1 MKKRAILIDGN
12 NLLFRSY
19 YATAYNGNL
28 MKNSKGFPT
37 NALFGF
43 VNMLNKIINEEKP
56 EYIMVAFDTGHNFR
70 KDLCDTYKDGRIE
83 TPNDLKIQFPE
94 AKKICT
100 LLGIKYIECDNY
112 EADDIIGTFARM
124 ADEDKNYNATII
136 SSDKDLLQLISDEV
150 DVKLLKQKDYILMN
164 EQTFFEH
171 YGIKPIRMIDL
182 KALMGDPSDNIPGVK
197 GIGEKTALSLLVKY
211 DTLENLYNHLDELTP
226 KTKEKLLNDKESA
239 FFSYKLATI
248 YKTIDFDYTFESI
261 KYNKPDVTGL
271 IEKYKELEFN
281 SFLKNLS
288 VNNEENNNETPY
300 EIVKTKINIEGIK
313 SLYIELDDTNY
324 HKANFIGA
332 SIYDGKKAYYF
343 DLPSLLLNSDLL
355 KDITATFDNKKNI
368 VFLNRY
374 NIDIND
380 PFDIFIAAYLL
391 EYNVKDDIAY
401 LSAAFNKNIAF
412 YDQIVSKKNIL
423 TPESIRNSIVCKA
436 KFIYE
441 TYQEFK
447 DKLVTEELDN
457 LYIDIEGPLIRIL
470 ANMEINGISVK
481 TDVIDKLKNELNE
494 KIVLLEN
501 KIHEE
506 AGMDFNI
513 GSHKQ
518 MGDVL
523 YNKLMLPKGKGKNAM
538 STSHEVLIKLRH
550 LNPIIDDILDYRALT
565 KLVSTY
571 LETFNSYVMEDGKI
585 HTIYKQTGTR
595 TGRLSSVEPNLQNI
609 PVRSEEGKQ
618 IRNAFIPSENSYLLS
633 SDYSQIELRVLA
645 HISNS
650 RSLKNA
656 FINGEDIHTHVASD
670 IFDVPENEVTKNM
683 RRTAKAVIFG
693 IVYGISGYGLGEN
706 LDISPNEAKKYIE
719 KYLTL
724 YPEVNEYM
732 TEIVKKAKET
742 SSVRTLLNRKRTID
756 ELNNTNYM
764 IRQMG
769 ERIALNTPIQG
780 TAADILKLAMIR
792 IDEKLKEDNLKTKML
807 LQVHDELIFDVPD
820 DELNIVIDIVRE
832 IMENVYKL
840 SVPLKVEID
849 YGRDWYEAK

>member
-83 TPNDLKIQFPE
+83 TPNDLKKQFPE

-261 KYNKPDVTGL
+261 KYNKPDITGL

-506 AGMDFNI
+506 AGVDFNI

-618 IRNAFIPSENSYLLS
+618 IRKAFIPSENSYLLS

-670 IFDVPENEVTKNM
+670 IFDVPESEVTKNM

>member
-261 KYNKPDVTGL
+261 KYNKPDITGL

-494 KIVLLEN
+494 KIALLEN

-618 IRNAFIPSENSYLLS
+618 IRKAFIPSENSYLLS

-670 IFDVPENEVTKNM
+670 IFDVPESEVTKNM

-820 DELNIVIDIVRE
+820 EELNIVIDIVRE

>member
-164 EQTFFEH
+164 EQTFFDH

-261 KYNKPDVTGL
+261 KYNKPDITGL

-571 LETFNSYVMEDGKI
+571 LETFNSYVMQDGKI

-618 IRNAFIPSENSYLLS
+618 IRKAFIPSENSYLLS

-706 LDISPNEAKKYIE
+706 LDISPTEAKKYIE

-820 DELNIVIDIVRE
+820 EELNIVIDIVRE

>member
-261 KYNKPDVTGL
+261 KYNKPDITGL

-288 VNNEENNNETPY
+288 VNNEETNNETPY

-618 IRNAFIPSENSYLLS
+618 IRKAFIPSENSYLLS

>member
-164 EQTFFEH
+164 EQTFFDH

-261 KYNKPDVTGL
+261 KYNKPDITGL

-571 LETFNSYVMEDGKI
+571 LETFNSYVMQDGKI

-618 IRNAFIPSENSYLLS
+618 IRKAFIPSENSYLLS

>member
-261 KYNKPDVTGL
+261 KYNKPDITGL

-571 LETFNSYVMEDGKI
+571 LETFNSYVMKDGKI

-618 IRNAFIPSENSYLLS
+618 IRKAFIPSENSYLLS

-706 LDISPNEAKKYIE
+706 LDISPTEAKKYIE

-820 DELNIVIDIVRE
+820 EELNIVIDIVRE

>member
-261 KYNKPDVTGL
+261 KYNKPDITGL

-300 EIVKTKINIEGIK
+300 EIVKTKINIEGLK

-618 IRNAFIPSENSYLLS
+618 IRKAFIPSENSYLLS

-670 IFDVPENEVTKNM
+670 IFDVPESEVTKNM

>member
-261 KYNKPDVTGL
+261 KYNKPDITGL

-618 IRNAFIPSENSYLLS
+618 IRKAFIPSKNSYLLS

-670 IFDVPENEVTKNM
+670 IFDVPESEVTKNM

-820 DELNIVIDIVRE
+820 EELNIVIDIVRE

>member
-1 MKKRAILIDGN
+1 
-12 NLLFRSY
+12 
-19 YATAYNGNL
+19 
-28 MKNSKGFPT
+28 
-37 NALFGF
+37 
-43 VNMLNKIINEEKP
+43 
-56 EYIMVAFDTGHNFR
+56 
-70 KDLCDTYKDGRIE
+70 
-83 TPNDLKIQFPE
+83 
-94 AKKICT
+94 
-100 LLGIKYIECDNY
+100 
-112 EADDIIGTFARM
+112 M

-211 DTLENLYNHLDELTP
+211 DTLDNLYNHLDELTP

-261 KYNKPDVTGL
+261 KYNKPDITGL

-481 TDVIDKLKNELNE
+481 TEC
-494 KIVLLEN
+494 
-501 KIHEE
+501 
-506 AGMDFNI
+506 
-513 GSHKQ
+513 
-518 MGDVL
+518 
-523 YNKLMLPKGKGKNAM
+523 
-538 STSHEVLIKLRH
+538 
-550 LNPIIDDILDYRALT
+550 
-565 KLVSTY
+565 
-571 LETFNSYVMEDGKI
+571 
-585 HTIYKQTGTR
+585 
-595 TGRLSSVEPNLQNI
+595 
-609 PVRSEEGKQ
+609 
-618 IRNAFIPSENSYLLS
+618 
-633 SDYSQIELRVLA
+633 
-645 HISNS
+645 
-650 RSLKNA
+650 
-656 FINGEDIHTHVASD
+656 
-670 IFDVPENEVTKNM
+670 
-683 RRTAKAVIFG
+683 
-693 IVYGISGYGLGEN
+693 
-706 LDISPNEAKKYIE
+706 
-719 KYLTL
+719 
-724 YPEVNEYM
+724 
-732 TEIVKKAKET
+732 
-742 SSVRTLLNRKRTID
+742 NR
-756 ELNNTNYM
+756 
-764 IRQMG
+764 
-769 ERIALNTPIQG
+769 
-780 TAADILKLAMIR
+780 
-792 IDEKLKEDNLKTKML
+792 
-807 LQVHDELIFDVPD
+807 
-820 DELNIVIDIVRE
+820 
-832 IMENVYKL
+832 
-840 SVPLKVEID
+840 
-849 YGRDWYEAK
+849 

>member
-83 TPNDLKIQFPE
+83 TPNELKIQFPE

-211 DTLENLYNHLDELTP
+211 DTLDNLYNHLDELTP

-261 KYNKPDVTGL
+261 KYNKPDITGL

-618 IRNAFIPSENSYLLS
+618 IRKAFIPSENSYLLS

-820 DELNIVIDIVRE
+820 EELNIVIDIVRE

>member
-136 SSDKDLLQLISDEV
+136 SSDKDLLQLISEEV

-261 KYNKPDVTGL
+261 KYNKPDITGL

-494 KIVLLEN
+494 KIALLEN

-618 IRNAFIPSENSYLLS
+618 IRKAFIPSENSYLLS

-670 IFDVPENEVTKNM
+670 IFDVPESEVTKNM

-820 DELNIVIDIVRE
+820 EELNIVIDIVRE

>member
-261 KYNKPDVTGL
+261 KYNKPDITGL

-618 IRNAFIPSENSYLLS
+618 IRKAFIPSKNSYLLS

>member
-164 EQTFFEH
+164 EQTFFDH

-182 KALMGDPSDNIPGVK
+182 KALIGDPSDNIPGVK

-211 DTLENLYNHLDELTP
+211 DTLDNLYNHLDELTP

-261 KYNKPDVTGL
+261 KYNKPDITGL

-481 TDVIDKLKNELNE
+481 TDVIDRLKNELNE
-494 KIVLLEN
+494 KIALLEN

-618 IRNAFIPSENSYLLS
+618 IRKAFIPSENSYLLS

-792 IDEKLKEDNLKTKML
+792 IDEKLKEDNLKAKML

-820 DELNIVIDIVRE
+820 EELNIVIDIVRE

>member
-211 DTLENLYNHLDELTP
+211 DTLDNLYNHLDELTP

-261 KYNKPDVTGL
+261 KYNKPDITGL

-457 LYIDIEGPLIRIL
+457 LYIDIEGPLIHIL

-481 TDVIDKLKNELNE
+481 TDVIDRLKNELNE
-494 KIVLLEN
+494 KIALLEN

-571 LETFNSYVMEDGKI
+571 LETFNSYVMKDGKI

-618 IRNAFIPSENSYLLS
+618 IRKAFIPSENSYLLS

-670 IFDVPENEVTKNM
+670 IFDVPESEVTKNM

-820 DELNIVIDIVRE
+820 EELNIVIDIVRE

>member
-56 EYIMVAFDTGHNFR
+56 EYIMVAFDTGQNFR

-211 DTLENLYNHLDELTP
+211 DTLDNLYNHLDELTP

-261 KYNKPDVTGL
+261 KYNKPDITGL

-481 TDVIDKLKNELNE
+481 TDVIDRLKNELNE
-494 KIVLLEN
+494 KIALLEN

-618 IRNAFIPSENSYLLS
+618 IRKAFIPSENSYLLS

>member
-211 DTLENLYNHLDELTP
+211 DTLDNLYNHLDELTP

-261 KYNKPDVTGL
+261 KYNKPDITGL

-618 IRNAFIPSENSYLLS
+618 IRKAFIPSKNSYLLS

-670 IFDVPENEVTKNM
+670 IFDVPESEVTKNM

-820 DELNIVIDIVRE
+820 EELNIVIDIVRE

>member
-261 KYNKPDVTGL
+261 KYNKPDITGL

-447 DKLVTEELDN
+447 DKLVTEELDY

-618 IRNAFIPSENSYLLS
+618 IRKAFIPSENSYLLS

-670 IFDVPENEVTKNM
+670 IFDVPESEVTKNM

-820 DELNIVIDIVRE
+820 EELNIVIDIVRE

>member
-164 EQTFFEH
+164 EQTFFEY

-211 DTLENLYNHLDELTP
+211 DTLDNLYNHLDELTP

-261 KYNKPDVTGL
+261 KYNKPDITGL

-300 EIVKTKINIEGIK
+300 EIIKTKINIEGIK

-618 IRNAFIPSENSYLLS
+618 IRKAFIPSENSYLLS

-820 DELNIVIDIVRE
+820 DELNTVIDIVRE

>member
-164 EQTFFEH
+164 EQTFFDH

-261 KYNKPDVTGL
+261 KYNKPDITGL

-618 IRNAFIPSENSYLLS
+618 IRKAFIPSENSYLLS

-820 DELNIVIDIVRE
+820 EELNIVIDIVRE

>member
-211 DTLENLYNHLDELTP
+211 DTLDNLYNHLDELTP
-226 KTKEKLLNDKESA
+226 KTKEKLLSDKESA

-261 KYNKPDVTGL
+261 KYNKPDITGL

-618 IRNAFIPSENSYLLS
+618 IRKAFIPSENSYLLS

>member
-211 DTLENLYNHLDELTP
+211 DTLDNLYNHLDELTP

-261 KYNKPDVTGL
+261 KYNKPDITGL

-618 IRNAFIPSENSYLLS
+618 IRKAFIPSENSYLLS

-820 DELNIVIDIVRE
+820 DELNIIIDIVRE

>member
-164 EQTFFEH
+164 EQTFFDH

-261 KYNKPDVTGL
+261 KYNKPDITGL

-481 TDVIDKLKNELNE
+481 TDVIDRLKNELNE
-494 KIVLLEN
+494 KIALLEN

-618 IRNAFIPSENSYLLS
+618 IRKAFIPSENSYLLS

-670 IFDVPENEVTKNM
+670 IFDVPESEVTKNM

-756 ELNNTNYM
+756 EFNNTNYM

-820 DELNIVIDIVRE
+820 EELNIVIDIVRE

>member
-1 MKKRAILIDGN
+1 MIVRA
-12 NLLFRSY
+12 Y
-19 YATAYNGNL
+19 
-28 MKNSKGFPT
+28 
-37 NALFGF
+37 
-43 VNMLNKIINEEKP
+43 II
-56 EYIMVAFDTGHNFR
+56 I
-70 KDLCDTYKDGRIE
+70 
-83 TPNDLKIQFPE
+83 
-94 AKKICT
+94 
-100 LLGIKYIECDNY
+100 
-112 EADDIIGTFARM
+112 
-124 ADEDKNYNATII
+124 
-136 SSDKDLLQLISDEV
+136 
-150 DVKLLKQKDYILMN
+150 
-164 EQTFFEH
+164 
-171 YGIKPIRMIDL
+171 
-182 KALMGDPSDNIPGVK
+182 
-197 GIGEKTALSLLVKY
+197 
-211 DTLENLYNHLDELTP
+211 
-226 KTKEKLLNDKESA
+226 
-239 FFSYKLATI
+239 
-248 YKTIDFDYTFESI
+248 
-261 KYNKPDVTGL
+261 
-271 IEKYKELEFN
+271 
-281 SFLKNLS
+281 
-288 VNNEENNNETPY
+288 
-300 EIVKTKINIEGIK
+300 
-313 SLYIELDDTNY
+313 
-324 HKANFIGA
+324 
-332 SIYDGKKAYYF
+332 
-343 DLPSLLLNSDLL
+343 
-355 KDITATFDNKKNI
+355 
-368 VFLNRY
+368 
-374 NIDIND
+374 
-380 PFDIFIAAYLL
+380 
-391 EYNVKDDIAY
+391 
-401 LSAAFNKNIAF
+401 
-412 YDQIVSKKNIL
+412 
-423 TPESIRNSIVCKA
+423 CKA

-571 LETFNSYVMEDGKI
+571 LETFNSYVMQDGKI

-618 IRNAFIPSENSYLLS
+618 IRKAFIPSENSYLLS

-706 LDISPNEAKKYIE
+706 LDISPTEAKKYIE